1 MIAKTTSKGKLKRKR
16 DLLKRY
22 DTLIEDF
29 DYEIAHMNI
38 STDTKSSTSL
48 GEYDSTSTWPLVI
61 RQGVPDFVYWSKW
74 NSMYD
79 KEFNVKEQHVLKKL
93 LKARAEKKK
102 NKSVISGVDGDT
114 CSTT

>member
-1 MIAKTTSKGKLKRKR
+1 MIAKATSKGKIKRNR

-38 STDTKSSTSL
+38 STDTTTL
-48 GEYDSTSTWPLVI
+48 IRDYDSTSTWTNHFADGI
-61 RQGVPDFVYWSKW
+61 PDFVYWSKW
-74 NSMYD
+74 NSMYE
-79 KEFNVKEQHVLKKL
+79 KEFNTREQIILKKL
-93 LKARAEKKK
+93 LKARVEKRKS
-102 NKSVISGVDGDT
+102 KSVISGVDGDT